1 MPCFQGRSKSEETQ
15 ALFLYLNPCLYQ
27 NILQNSGKA
36 INFHINPLSNT
47 KSLMPNCGLNIV
59 MLLMPEESILERE
72 EQFGI
77 ER

>member
-36 INFHINPLSNT
+36 INFHISPLSNT
-47 KSLMPNCGLNIV
+47 KFLMPNCGLNIV